1 MKKILFGLIAFLFP
15 LMFINATSISDIDMD
30 IYVDKNGDAF
40 ITETWNAYVNEG
52 TEGYHPYFNIGTS
65 TITDLEVSMDGKNF
79 TTIDNWDINNSFSEK
94 SNKAGIYYTGNEID
108 LCFGITNY
116 GRHVYTIKY
125 KINGFVSRT
134 TDADMIYWTLFPY
147 NFSASPDNVHVKIYS
162 DTKYSDNLDVWGY
175 GNYGGTAYVYDGYIE
190 INSEGKLSSSEYM
203 TILVKFPKNTFNTT
217 NITTNNFNYYYELA
231 EKGATHYEDNDN
243 EISPIISIIILLI
256 GSVILFIIASLS
268 IKERYKY
275 GSKGSTVKKDVP
287 FFRDIPCK
295 KDLFRAY
302 FIANKYGLIEKKED
316 FLGSILLKW
325 LKDGNVQTETIEK
338 KVLFKTKEISNI
350 IFVNKNNL
358 ISLEQNLYDWMFEA
372 SQDGKLE
379 SKEFEKWCKKNYQ
392 KILKWFDDVIKYE
405 RDVLISEGTIVKE
418 NKKVLKLF
426 KIINYNLP
434 DSLMEE
440 AEQLKGLRLY
450 LKEFTVIDQRQ
461 PIEVKLWNEY
471 LIFAQI
477 FGIADK
483 VAKQFEKLY
492 PEITEEINRYGY
504 NYNTIYFM
512 NSVSERSSKSIE
524 RAQSYSSGGGGF
536 SSGGGGGGSFGGGGG
551 GGGFR

>member
-1 MKKILFGLIAFLFP
+1 MKKLLFGLIILLFP
-15 LMFINATSISDIDMD
+15 IMFISATSISNIDMD

-40 ITETWNAYVNEG
+40 IIETWNAYVNEG
-52 TEGYHPYFNIGTS
+52 TEGYHPYFNVGAA
-65 TITDLEVSMDGKNF
+65 TITDLEVNMDGNNF
-79 TTIDNWDINNSFSEK
+79 ITIDNWDINNSFNEK
-94 SNKAGIYYTGNEID
+94 SNKAGIYYNGNEID

-134 TDADMIYWTLFPY
+134 LDADMIYWTLFPY

-162 DTKYSDNLDVWGY
+162 DTNFSNNLDVWGY
-175 GNYGGTAYVYDGYIE
+175 GNHGGTTYVYDGYIE
-190 INSEGKLSSSEYM
+190 MNSAGKLSNSEYM

-231 EKGATHYEDNDN
+231 EKGAIHYESNDGTF
-243 EISPIISIIILLI
+243 IILIIILFV

-275 GSKGSTVKKDVP
+275 GSKGITIKKNVP

-302 FIANKYGLIEKKED
+302 FIADKYGLIEKKEN

-325 LKDGNVQTETIEK
+325 LKNGNVQTETIK
-338 KVLFKTKEISNI
+338 KNSLFKTKEISNI

-358 ISLEQNLYDWMFEA
+358 IQLEQNLYDWMLEA

-426 KIINYNLP
+426 KVINYNLP

-471 LIFAQI
+471 LMFAQI

-492 PEITEEINRYGY
+492 PEITEEINGYGY

-512 NSVSERSSKSIE
+512 NYVSERSSKSVE
-524 RAQSYSSGGGGF
+524 QAQSYSSGGGG
-536 SSGGGGGGSFGGGGG
+536 SGSFGGGGG